1 MCVCARDR
9 ESVFKCV
16 SKWACQPCTSLA
28 MAAFPETQLERSYGY
43 TWLDTIVWNQRQEV
57 ERARLKL
64 TLILQADKTAI
75 SCSLIATPHVP
86 SLTHV
91 IGRLPPA
98 YGQMRCLL
106 SSEHKG
112 TRSYTHRHT
121 QSHDAHA
128 QKFPHCMNFKS
139 RAHEH
144 GSKYWHVCPGWLMS
158 CITCCFANGNNTHT
172 HTHRHV
178 LTP

>member
-9 ESVFKCV
+9 ESMFKCV

-112 TRSYTHRHT
+112 TRPYT
-121 QSHDAHA
+121 Q
-128 QKFPHCMNFKS
+128 
-139 RAHEH
+139 
-144 GSKYWHVCPGWLMS
+144 
-158 CITCCFANGNNTHT
+158 THT
-172 HTHRHV
+172 ITRRTCTEVSTLYEFQV
-178 LTP
+178 LRAWTWIKILTCLSWVTNELHYMLFCKWE

>member
-9 ESVFKCV
+9 ERVFKCV

-98 YGQMRCLL
+98 YGQMHCLL

-112 TRSYTHRHT
+112 TCSYTHTHNHT
-121 QSHDAHA
+121 THVHTGFHIVWISRPTRMNMDQNIDMFVLGDWWAALHA
-128 QKFPHCMNFKS
+128 VSQM
-139 RAHEH
+139 
-144 GSKYWHVCPGWLMS
+144 G
-158 CITCCFANGNNTHT
+158 ITHT
-172 HTHRHV
+172 HAHI
-178 LTP
+178 LTPLV